1 MAATGYVDL
10 QVNGFRGVDFS
21 SPELTVENFRR
32 AAEGMLQTGTELFLP
47 TLVTS
52 PMERYRRNC
61 DIIRTAVER
70 EGWQR
75 QIPGVHLEGPFLTPE
90 PGAIGCHNPEWVIPP
105 DPTLLDA
112 LGDIVRMIT
121 VAAERPGMPEFIH
134 EAAGRGILVSLSHQL
149 ATTNELRRAAAA
161 GARTLTHLGNG
172 IPNQL
177 DRHRNPIWSGLAC
190 DALTAM
196 IITDGHH
203 LPPEVIQAFLRCK
216 GADRIIVTSDASPA
230 TGLPPGRY
238 RFFGGEAIL
247 EPGGRLRSPSG
258 NCLAGSAST
267 LSMCMEY
274 LRSLELLTPEELDA
288 VGRRNA
294 LRLLESAGTCEI

>member
-1 MAATGYVDL
+1 MAIPGYADL
-10 QVNGFRGVDFS
+10 QVNGFQGVDFS
-21 SPELTVENFRR
+21 SPELTVESFRR
-32 AAEGMLQTGTELFLP
+32 AAAGVLQSGTVRFLP

-75 QIPGVHLEGPFLTPE
+75 QIPGVHLEGPFLSPE

-105 DPTLLDA
+105 DPALLDM

-121 VAAERPGMPEFIH
+121 VAAERPGMTDFIR
-134 EAAGRGILVSLSHQL
+134 EAAGRGILVSLGHQL
-149 ATTNELRRAAAA
+149 ATTGDLRRAVEA

-172 IPNQL
+172 IPNRL

-190 DALTAM
+190 DSLTAM

-216 GADRIIVTSDASPA
+216 GPDKILVTSDASPV

-247 EPGGRLRSPSG
+247 EPGGRLYSPSG

-267 LSMCMEY
+267 LSMCMDH
-274 LRSLELLTPEELDA
+274 LRRLELLTTEELENVGYWNA
-288 VGRRNA
+288 V
-294 LRLLESAGTCEI
+294 RLLKSAEQCRA

>member
-134 EAAGRGILVSLSHQL
+134 EAAGRGILVSLGHQL

-172 IPNQL
+172 IPNGKVNKV
-177 DRHRNPIWSGLAC
+177 R
-190 DALTAM
+190 
-196 IITDGHH
+196 
-203 LPPEVIQAFLRCK
+203 K
-216 GADRIIVTSDASPA
+216 
-230 TGLPPGRY
+230 
-238 RFFGGEAIL
+238 FGGKDTESGTGDDVGHLLSYALVSLSLGHVTPDAEHGAHGVLDGAAHEVAAQECRHLGIFVL
-247 EPGGRLRSPSG
+247 EFIVKR
-258 NCLAGSAST
+258 AW
-267 LSMCMEY
+267 
-274 LRSLELLTPEELDA
+274 SLQDPDIRI
-288 VGRRNA
+288 GIQRDF
-294 LRLLESAGTCEI
+294 